1 MENFQKLE
9 INPENSFDKYKTLK
23 EKELLG
29 QLTQEEFEKLLDFDF
44 EEKLQNNTPINGI
57 FSSEEEL
64 QKIKSLPKEQKREA
78 LAIFKENLAR
88 QREALATLRVFI
100 ERNIEFNHDV
110 SKEKLL
116 ALTEKFSAKYGF
128 TSKQKQV
135 IEKLINKYF
144 ENHQKV
150 LEIRQQFPDNY
161 ELISELTGV
170 KIDEEEK
177 IDILVG
183 PMTIDIYTE
192 GFNAGRL
199 YERADKPVIF
209 KYAGFASQSVIKN
222 DIYYTVI
229 NTDKKLR
236 KNSDD
241 PTGEITKK
249 HEHEHQK
256 NRLFGEVFGYIKSP
270 IELKGY
276 IAEKDIE
283 IKTTILEN
291 FFIENRIVALERVRD
306 EIIAYTKTRD
316 LSIFNEKGPY
326 DYLGP
331 IRKLKK
337 FENDPLYQKTA
348 QKVLVSEYEIIIED
362 AFDSYVKLVTVGK
375 YSTQEAI
382 ALLTDKTL
390 FEWPKTVKRLLE
402 QRNK

>member
-1 MENFQKLE
+1 MGE
-9 INPENSFDKYKTLK
+9 
-23 EKELLG
+23 G
-29 QLTQEEFEKLLDFDF
+29 QERAAW
-44 EEKLQNNTPINGI
+44 
-57 FSSEEEL
+57 FS
-64 QKIKSLPKEQKREA
+64 Q
-78 LAIFKENLAR
+78 
-88 QREALATLRVFI
+88 
-100 ERNIEFNHDV
+100 
-110 SKEKLL
+110 
-116 ALTEKFSAKYGF
+116 G
-128 TSKQKQV
+128 TST
-135 IEKLINKYF
+135 
-144 ENHQKV
+144 
-150 LEIRQQFPDNY
+150 NY
-161 ELISELTGV
+161 EATFPTVIKKLNKLTGV

-199 YERADKPVIF
+199 YEIADKPVIF

-316 LSIFNEKGPY
+316 LSIFNENNLENLFFSKKGPY